1 METEYIGNMIAYER
15 NRRGLTAEVVHRG
28 ICEQSVYSRIENGNY
43 TGDIHL
49 VMSVLGRLGISGSK
63 AGRYLCRDEYDEM
76 QARFNV
82 LEYIRSADLEKIEIA
97 IKEYSDKYCDKSRLN
112 EQFVVYMQARL
123 LELRGETLKALEM
136 YSKAAGCTMPDY
148 ISCDSFMCISL
159 YEYFIIANV
168 ARLKAAT
175 GNKEESISLYEK
187 LLAYCKKNDID
198 KWIIT
203 CIYPKTVYEILC
215 VNTPQMMGNYARHR
229 WLEECDEALKVLRD
243 TSRVHFLCPLLKKR
257 QVLLKVLGMDD
268 DVKWDIFLKR
278 YEWLRKRYDIGDNL
292 FEWYPYYI
300 GCAFYPVERL
310 IDERRRIHG
319 LTVQELAEGICSPET
334 VSRIINRKVS
344 PKYSTTVAMLDNV
357 GLKGALWERVIV
369 SKKPEV
375 HRLWDTLVQCNL
387 HSDYITAQ
395 EIYKILSNELSSS
408 IEINEMVLK
417 YKKVEL
423 DEAVGNVNY
432 QKSASDYERM
442 LGFHIGDINK
452 ITIFTDIEAMIIN
465 AYFGCMDRLG
475 NYDNLSIYENLCKV
489 FADRDRMNR
498 GMAGIYES
506 ILVRCANYVGNMG
519 QYLRSNDY
527 SEQGIRLELECERTH
542 VLSTFLYCIP
552 WNNVTSGKRASEE
565 DIELCECAYQFA
577 WYLREN
583 KRMIFYRKW
592 IDNNKKE

>member
-1 METEYIGNMIAYER
+1 M
-15 NRRGLTAEVVHRG
+15 
-28 ICEQSVYSRIENGNY
+28 
-43 TGDIHL
+43 
-49 VMSVLGRLGISGSK
+49 
-63 AGRYLCRDEYDEM
+63 
-76 QARFNV
+76 
-82 LEYIRSADLEKIEIA
+82 
-97 IKEYSDKYCDKSRLN
+97 
-112 EQFVVYMQARL
+112 
-123 LELRGETLKALEM
+123 
-136 YSKAAGCTMPDY
+136 
-148 ISCDSFMCISL
+148 
-159 YEYFIIANV
+159 
-168 ARLKAAT
+168 
-175 GNKEESISLYEK
+175 
-187 LLAYCKKNDID
+187 
-198 KWIIT
+198 
-203 CIYPKTVYEILC
+203 
-215 VNTPQMMGNYARHR
+215 
-229 WLEECDEALKVLRD
+229 
-243 TSRVHFLCPLLKKR
+243 
-257 QVLLKVLGMDD
+257 
-268 DVKWDIFLKR
+268 
-278 YEWLRKRYDIGDNL
+278 
-292 FEWYPYYI
+292 
-300 GCAFYPVERL
+300 
-310 IDERRRIHG
+310 
-319 LTVQELAEGICSPET
+319 
-334 VSRIINRKVS
+334 
-344 PKYSTTVAMLDNV
+344 
-357 GLKGALWERVIV
+357 